1 MAGCNRDGW
10 GGNSLAFVAG
20 SGGLGVTG
28 RSPPVWLG
36 IAAAFS
42 GAWVWTRSALAPV
55 RRLTGA
61 LSDASPA
68 KDGRQVWTFGLD
80 GVRIGADVA
89 DSQFGWRVFDR
100 VPAGQSAIGLASG
113 NVYFALPVDL
123 TLLKG
128 SKRGW

>member
-1 MAGCNRDGW
+1 MDAVSPCTGTPVDGC
-10 GGNSLAFVAG
+10 FV
-20 SGGLGVTG
+20 G
-28 RSPPVWLG
+28 RV
-36 IAAAFS
+36 A
-42 GAWVWTRSALAPV
+42 RE
-55 RRLTGA
+55 
-61 LSDASPA
+61 
-68 KDGRQVWTFGLD
+68 GRQTSLTFGLD

-128 SKRGW
+128 SQRGW

>member
-1 MAGCNRDGW
+1 MT
-10 GGNSLAFVAG
+10 G
-20 SGGLGVTG
+20 S
-28 RSPPVWLG
+28 SISVWMG

-42 GAWVWTRSALAPV
+42 GAWVWKRFAIASV
-55 RRLTGA
+55 RQLTGA
-61 LSDASPA
+61 LSDMSPV

-80 GVRIGADVA
+80 GVRIGSDVA

-113 NVYFALPVDL
+113 NVYFALLVEL
-123 TLLKG
+123 VLMKG

>member
-1 MAGCNRDGW
+1 
-10 GGNSLAFVAG
+10 
-20 SGGLGVTG
+20 VTG
-28 RSPPVWLG
+28 SSPPVWLG

-42 GAWVWTRSALAPV
+42 GAWAWTRFAIASV

-61 LSDASPA
+61 LSDTSPV

-113 NVYFALPVDL
+113 NVYFALPVEL